1 MNLFKLFVSAALT
14 LAVVAVYVDDSP
26 NAGRRPAAVRRE
38 ARRAARADRRTCHG
52 SPAPAAPS
60 KTPTTVNVTTG
71 G

>member
-1 MNLFKLFVSAALT
+1 MKIANFLVSVALV

-38 ARRAARADRRTCHG
+38 ARRAARVERRACHG
-52 SPAPAAPS
+52 SPAVANS
-60 KTPTTVNVTTG
+60 KTSVSVTTG